1 MPISIAGVTRRFRLT
16 VPLTTPVARRQTCL
30 AETGVSA
37 AEKVTQVSIEGEAP
51 AYLPIK
57 GGVLTVSGVLPMS
70 GNAVRANPYMQTA
83 VIAPIP
89 TVGRMC
95 REKPSSRRKASI

>member
-1 MPISIAGVTRRFRLT
+1 METR
-16 VPLTTPVARRQTCL
+16 
-30 AETGVSA
+30 VSA
-37 AEKVTQVSIEGEAP
+37 AEKITQIGIEGETP

-57 GGVLTVSGVLPMS
+57 GGVLTVSRVLPMS
-70 GNAVRANPYMQTA
+70 GNTIRANPYVQTA

-95 REKPSSRRKASI
+95 REKPSPRRKASI